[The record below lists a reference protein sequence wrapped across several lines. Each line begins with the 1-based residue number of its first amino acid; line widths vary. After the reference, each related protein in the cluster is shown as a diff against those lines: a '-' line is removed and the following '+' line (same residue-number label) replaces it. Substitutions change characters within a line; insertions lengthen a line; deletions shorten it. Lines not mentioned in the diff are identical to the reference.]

1 MSSAP
6 NTAPAAPST
15 AGTTAGT
22 GAAAKDPKYMVK
34 KEDIP
39 KILNLLKSIE
49 DDPGAEPFLEPVA
62 WQGKQE
68 VVLMMMYRVGVA

>member
-6 NTAPAAPST
+6 NNTASAAPST
-15 AGTTAGT
+15 TAGAT
-22 GAAAKDPKYMVK
+22 GTGAAKDPKYMVK

-62 WQGKQE
+62 WQGKQ
-68 VVLMMMYRVGVA
+68 A